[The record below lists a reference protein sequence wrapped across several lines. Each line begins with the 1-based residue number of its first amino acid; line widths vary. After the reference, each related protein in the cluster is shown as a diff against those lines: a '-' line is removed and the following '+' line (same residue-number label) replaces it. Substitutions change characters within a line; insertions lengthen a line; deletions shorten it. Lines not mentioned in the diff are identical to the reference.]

1 MPLDDVGLAQSR
13 RRVPSPIRSIRLD
26 FLGPWPFRCEDPR
39 SWVLDRLGFPWILS
53 FEARLFN
60 GLRGLKLG
68 NFFSP
73 FSLAL
78 RGATTSE
85 CGLGHA
91 EAPDCCSWGRLTLVS
106 DFLQEIA
113 EIPSNAVAVTSLQT
127 RKEKQTWSILMAV
140 SSGTS

>member
-1 MPLDDVGLAQSR
+1 MGVGL
-13 RRVPSPIRSIRLD
+13 
-26 FLGPWPFRCEDPR
+26 
-39 SWVLDRLGFPWILS
+39 SWISL
-53 FEARLFN
+53 FETRLFN

-68 NFFSP
+68 NIFSQP

-85 CGLGHA
+85 GGLGHA
-91 EAPDCCSWGRLTLVS
+91 EAPDCPWSSLTLVF

-113 EIPSNAVAVTSLQT
+113 EIPSNAAAVTSLQA